1 MLWLAGYVS
10 GIALHGGVS
19 ERVHR
24 FRDKACLKKNSGD
37 QRGRHFPP
45 SLAVSAKWVKR
56 TL

>member
-10 GIALHGGVS
+10 GIASHAGS
-19 ERVHR
+19 TERIHCV
-24 FRDKACLKKNSGD
+24 RDKACLKKNVGD

-45 SLAVSAKWVKR
+45 SLAVSAQRAKR